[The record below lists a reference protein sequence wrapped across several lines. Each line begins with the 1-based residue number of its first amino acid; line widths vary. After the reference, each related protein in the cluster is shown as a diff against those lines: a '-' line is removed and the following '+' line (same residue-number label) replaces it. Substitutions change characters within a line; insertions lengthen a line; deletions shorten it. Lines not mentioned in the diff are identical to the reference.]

1 MKKLILLLFV
11 FHSSMFIL
19 KAQVVTPE
27 PNGTEER
34 SENIG
39 DPNHIYGLVSQMPEF
54 DGDLYKYLGD
64 HLAYPEA
71 AMDKGVQ
78 GTVYVTFVVEKD
90 GNLTGVHVIHS
101 LEHSLDSAAV
111 ACIRRMPKWKPG
123 IQDGAT
129 VRVQYNLPIKY
140 AMPLIDTKSVNP
152 TTPPRVK

>member
-1 MKKLILLLFV
+1 MKKLFLLLLITYPLSLV
-11 FHSSMFIL
+11 Y
-19 KAQVVTPE
+19 AQD
-27 PNGTEER
+27 NAK
-34 SENIG
+34 SENTPATMQG
-39 DPNHIYGLVSQMPEF
+39 DANDPTHIYGLVTQMPEF

-64 HLAYPEA
+64 HLSYPDA

-78 GTVYVTFVVEKD
+78 GIVYVTFVVEKD

-111 ACIRRMPKWKPG
+111 ACVRRMPKWKPG
-123 IQDGAT
+123 IQNGVT

-140 AMPLIDTKSVNP
+140 TMPLIDTKSVNP

>member
-1 MKKLILLLFV
+1 MKKLLILLLITYPLSLV
-11 FHSSMFIL
+11 Y
-19 KAQVVTPE
+19 AQDNTKSANTPATME
-27 PNGTEER
+27 GDVN
-34 SENIG
+34 

-111 ACIRRMPKWKPG
+111 ACIRRMPKWKAG
-123 IQDGAT
+123 IQNGLT

-140 AMPLIDTKSVNP
+140 TMPLIDTKSVNP

>member
-1 MKKLILLLFV
+1 MKKLLVLLLITYPLSLV
-11 FHSSMFIL
+11 Y
-19 KAQVVTPE
+19 AQD
-27 PNGTEER
+27 NAK
-34 SENIG
+34 SENTPATMQG
-39 DPNHIYGLVSQMPEF
+39 DANDPNHIYGLVSQMPEF

-140 AMPLIDTKSVNP
+140 IMPLIDTKSVNP